1 MATFRENVVMDMASA
16 FFNSNDFAVPAVFNG
31 GGTVNVIIT
40 EDAELRPGNLD
51 VGLVEVGTTL
61 DCLVSDVGE
70 PAHGSIFETEHKTY
84 RVARIDSNDGVVITL
99 AVNEVT

>member
-1 MATFRENVVMDMASA
+1 VPTLKEQMQIDMASA

-51 VGLVEVGTTL
+51 VGLVEVGITL

-70 PAHGSIFETEHKTY
+70 PDHGSTFETDDKTY
-84 RVARIDSNDGVVITL
+84 RVARIESNDGVVITL

>member
-1 MATFRENVVMDMASA
+1 MAMDMYSA
-16 FFNSNDFAVPAVFNG
+16 FFNDNDFAVQAVFNG

-40 EDAELRPGNLD
+40 EDADLRPGNLD
-51 VGLVEVGTTL
+51 VGLVEVGTTI

-70 PAHGSIFETEHKTY
+70 PAHGSTFKTEDKTY
-84 RVARIDSNDGVVITL
+84 RVARIESNDGVVITL